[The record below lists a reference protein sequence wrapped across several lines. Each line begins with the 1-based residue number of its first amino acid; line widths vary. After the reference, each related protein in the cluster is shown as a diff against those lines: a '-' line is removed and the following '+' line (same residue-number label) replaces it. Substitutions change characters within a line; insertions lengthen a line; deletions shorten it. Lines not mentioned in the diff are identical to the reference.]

1 MVFTS
6 CCSPT
11 GLIVVPIDSLH
22 LPHKVALG
30 CKISL
35 KLSQTST
42 TWSARHLAPS
52 GMEYEWCYWH
62 VKVSERIRQR
72 LIRCCR
78 RQGRVLSGSQQW
90 LHLQLISRESQSQ
103 QETRDCWICVRMD
116 LPGLYAI
123 SALTATSLTT
133 GAPLTG
139 SGASLPNY
147 YYYVI
152 S

>member
-1 MVFTS
+1 MVLTS

-11 GLIVVPIDSLH
+11 GLIVVPIDSSH

-30 CKISL
+30 YKISL
-35 KLSQTST
+35 KLSQTSKNHISET
-42 TWSARHLAPS
+42 FSSLRYVIWMNSH
-52 GMEYEWCYWH
+52 WH
-62 VKVSERIRQR
+62 VKVRIRQR

-78 RQGRVLSGSQQW
+78 RRGRVLSGSQQW
-90 LHLQLISRESQSQ
+90 LHLQLISRESRSQ
-103 QETRDCWICVRMD
+103 QETRDCWIYVRMD

-123 SALTATSLTT
+123 SALTATRLTT

-152 S
+152 L